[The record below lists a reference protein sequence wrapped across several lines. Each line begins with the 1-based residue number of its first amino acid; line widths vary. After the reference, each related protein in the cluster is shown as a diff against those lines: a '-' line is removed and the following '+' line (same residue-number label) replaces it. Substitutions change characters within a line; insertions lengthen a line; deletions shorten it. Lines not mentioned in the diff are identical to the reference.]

1 MSLNVLFICEGNA
14 EVFLLYK
21 ILKEEFKLEIEE
33 KILTNDRNLNMKEI
47 KQFTLLGKVNNNNIY
62 IGNIRGVS
70 NLNSTYIIELI
81 ENSQFYKLD
90 KILFIMDAD
99 YSENNESG
107 FIRVKKSIT
116 DSIKKIQET
125 KNIKTDYF
133 ISPNNRDD
141 GMIENLLIE
150 AIKCKEIKEYIKEEV
165 VPKIRK
171 MEGCEITD
179 FSESKS
185 IFMMIAATQSP
196 MKGSASTFITDCYKK
211 LDKDNEYFKGIKD
224 FISKAVENN
233 K

>member
-1 MSLNVLFICEGNA
+1 MSLNILFICEGNA

-47 KQFTLLGKVNNNNIY
+47 KQFTLLGKVNNNNIS

-81 ENSQFYKLD
+81 ENSQFHKLD

-99 YSENNESG
+99 YRENNESG
-107 FIRVKKSIT
+107 FIRMEKSIV
-116 DSIKKIQET
+116 DIIKKIQET
-125 KNIKTDYF
+125 RNIKTDYF

-150 AIKCKEIKEYIKEEV
+150 AIKCKEIKEYIK
-165 VPKIRK
+165 
-171 MEGCEITD
+171 
-179 FSESKS
+179 
-185 IFMMIAATQSP
+185 
-196 MKGSASTFITDCYKK
+196 
-211 LDKDNEYFKGIKD
+211 N
-224 FISKAVENN
+224 
-233 K
+233 

>member
-1 MSLNVLFICEGNA
+1 MTLNILFICEGNA

-21 ILKEEFKLEIEE
+21 ILKEEFKIEIEE
-33 KILTNDRNLNMKEI
+33 KNLTNDGNLNMKEI
-47 KQFTLLGKVNNNNIY
+47 KQFTFLGKVNNNNIY
-62 IGNIRGVS
+62 IGNISGVK
-70 NLNSTYIIELI
+70 NLNSVYLTELI

-99 YSENNESG
+99 YGENNESG
-107 FIRVKKSIT
+107 FTRMEKSIT
-116 DSIKKIQET
+116 DIIKKIQEI
-125 KNIKTDYF
+125 KNIKTAYF

-150 AIKCKEIKEYIKEEV
+150 AMKCKKIKEYIKEGV

-171 MEGCEITD
+171 MEDCEITK

-196 MKGSASTFITDCYKK
+196 MKGNASSFITDCYKK
-211 LDKDNEYFKGIKD
+211 LDKDNEYFKGIKN
-224 FISKAVENN
+224 FISKAIQNDS
-233 K
+233 

>member
-1 MSLNVLFICEGNA
+1 MSLNILFICEGNA

-47 KQFTLLGKVNNNNIY
+47 KQFTLLGKINNNNIY

-81 ENSQFYKLD
+81 ENSQFHKLD

-99 YSENNESG
+99 YRENNESG
-107 FIRVKKSIT
+107 FIRMEKSIV
-116 DSIKKIQET
+116 DIIKKIQET
-125 KNIKTDYF
+125 RNIKTDYF

-150 AIKCKEIKEYIKEEV
+150 AIKCKEIKEYIKNEV
-165 VPKIRK
+165 VPNIRE
-171 MEGCEITD
+171 MESCEITD

-185 IFMMIAATQSP
+185 IFMMIAATQNP

-211 LDKDNEYFKGIKD
+211 IDKDNEYFKGIKD
-224 FISKAVENN
+224 FISKAVEND

>member
-1 MSLNVLFICEGNA
+1 MSLNVLFICEGNT

-99 YSENNESG
+99 YSENKESG

-125 KNIKTDYF
+125 RNIKTDYF
-133 ISPNNRDD
+133 ISPNNKDD